1 MLRAIFMIGL
11 FAMLG
16 LFAVGMVFK
25 LFGGIIGLTFFIVG
39 LAIKVLIVG
48 GLLYLGIRVLSPGT
62 AARLREQ
69 SPERSAR
76 MASTGERPIGWSRRR
91 RTGSA

>member
-25 LFGGIIGLTFFIVG
+25 LFGGIIGLTLFIVV
-39 LAIKVLIVG
+39 LAVKVLIVG

-62 AARLREQ
+62 AERIRDRFAGTRLTRY
-69 SPERSAR
+69 
-76 MASTGERPIGWSRRR
+76 
-91 RTGSA
+91 

>member
-25 LFGGIIGLTFFIVG
+25 LFGGLLALTFWVVAVS
-39 LAIKVLIVG
+39 LKLLIVG
-48 GLLYLGIRVLSPGT
+48 GLLYFGIRIISPGT
-62 AARLREQ
+62 AQRLREKF
-69 SPERSAR
+69 SGTRLTR
-76 MASTGERPIGWSRRR
+76 Y
-91 RTGSA
+91 

>member
-25 LFGGIIGLTFFIVG
+25 LFGGVIGLTFW
-39 LAIKVLIVG
+39 LAALALKVVIVG
-48 GLLYLGIRVLSPGT
+48 GLLYFGIRVLSPGT
-62 AARLREQ
+62 AQRLRDKF
-69 SPERSAR
+69 SGTRLTR
-76 MASTGERPIGWSRRR
+76 Y
-91 RTGSA
+91 

>member
-25 LFGGIIGLTFFIVG
+25 LFGGLVGLTVFIVG
-39 LAIKVLIVG
+39 LAIKVCLVG
-48 GLLYLGIRVLSPGT
+48 GLLYLGIRVLSPDT
-62 AARLREQ
+62 AARLREKF
-69 SPERSAR
+69 SGTRLTR
-76 MASTGERPIGWSRRR
+76 Y
-91 RTGSA
+91 

>member
-1 MLRAIFMIGL
+1 MIRTILMTGL

-25 LFGGIIGLTFFIVG
+25 LFGGIIGLTFFMVG
-39 LAIKVLIVG
+39 LALKVLIVG

-62 AARLREQ
+62 AARLREKFAGK
-69 SPERSAR
+69 RLTR
-76 MASTGERPIGWSRRR
+76 Y
-91 RTGSA
+91 

>member
-25 LFGGIIGLTFFIVG
+25 LFGG
-39 LAIKVLIVG
+39 
-48 GLLYLGIRVLSPGT
+48 LLYFGIRILSPGT
-62 AARLREQ
+62 AARIREKF
-69 SPERSAR
+69 SGTRLTR
-76 MASTGERPIGWSRRR
+76 Y
-91 RTGSA
+91 

>member
-25 LFGGIIGLTFFIVG
+25 LFGGLVGLTVFIVG
-39 LAIKVLIVG
+39 LAIKVVIVG
-48 GLLYLGIRVLSPGT
+48 GLLYFGIRVLSPDT
-62 AARLREQ
+62 AARLREKF
-69 SPERSAR
+69 SGTRLTR
-76 MASTGERPIGWSRRR
+76 Y
-91 RTGSA
+91 

>member
-25 LFGGIIGLTFFIVG
+25 LFGGIIGLTLFIVA
-39 LAIKVLIVG
+39 LAVKVLIVG

-62 AARLREQ
+62 AERIRDRFAGTRLTRY
-69 SPERSAR
+69 
-76 MASTGERPIGWSRRR
+76 
-91 RTGSA
+91 

>member
-25 LFGGIIGLTFFIVG
+25 LFGGILGLTFWLVA
-39 LAIKVLIVG
+39 LALKVVIVG
-48 GLLYLGIRVLSPGT
+48 GLLYFGIRVLSPGT
-62 AARLREQ
+62 AARIREKFAGT
-69 SPERSAR
+69 RLTR
-76 MASTGERPIGWSRRR
+76 Y
-91 RTGSA
+91 

>member
-25 LFGGIIGLTFFIVG
+25 LFGGLVGLTLFIIA
-39 LAIKVLIVG
+39 LAVKVLIVG
-48 GLLYLGIRVLSPGT
+48 GLLYLGIRVLAPDT
-62 AARLREQ
+62 AARLRE
-69 SPERSAR
+69 RFAGTR
-76 MASTGERPIGWSRRR
+76 LTRY
-91 RTGSA
+91 

>member
-25 LFGGIIGLTFFIVG
+25 LFGGIVGLTFWLVA
-39 LAIKVLIVG
+39 LALKVVIVG
-48 GLLYLGIRVLSPGT
+48 GLLYFGIRILSPGT
-62 AARLREQ
+62 AARIRE
-69 SPERSAR
+69 RFAGTR
-76 MASTGERPIGWSRRR
+76 LTRY
-91 RTGSA
+91 

>member
-1 MLRAIFMIGL
+1 MTVTFTVSENIMLRAIFMIGL

-25 LFGGIIGLTFFIVG
+25 LFGGLVGLTFWVVA
-39 LAIKVLIVG
+39 LAIKVCIVG

-62 AARLREQ
+62 AARLREKF
-69 SPERSAR
+69 SGTRLTR
-76 MASTGERPIGWSRRR
+76 Y
-91 RTGSA
+91 